1 MLLKDYFAL
10 SYIMTHPIQNHIT
23 TRNADF
29 YHIHSYMAPDQ
40 IEELEL
46 PKHIMPSNMYK
57 EILPNGTTID
67 LIMIFRILLWD
78 I

>member
-29 YHIHSYMAPDQ
+29 YHMHCYMAPDQ

-46 PKHIMPSNMYK
+46 PKNIMPSNMHK
-57 EILPNGTTID
+57 EILPYTTIY
-67 LIMIFRILLWD
+67 LIMIFNILLWD
-78 I
+78 L

>member
-29 YHIHSYMAPDQ
+29 YHMHWYMAPDQ
-40 IEELEL
+40 IEDLEL
-46 PKHIMPSNMYK
+46 PKNIMPTNMYK
-57 EILPNGTTID
+57 
-67 LIMIFRILLWD
+67 
-78 I
+78 

>member
-29 YHIHSYMAPDQ
+29 YHMHCDMAPDQ

-46 PKHIMPSNMYK
+46 PKNIMSTNMYK
-57 EILPNGTTID
+57 EILLNDLQVIIIY
-67 LIMIFRILLWD
+67 LIMIFSILL
-78 I
+78 

>member
-29 YHIHSYMAPDQ
+29 YHMHCYMAPDQ
-40 IEELEL
+40 IEDLEF
-46 PKHIMPSNMYK
+46 PK
-57 EILPNGTTID
+57 ILCLRTCIGKFYWATYHHLSYND
-67 LIMIFRILLWD
+67 C
-78 I
+78 

>member
-29 YHIHSYMAPDQ
+29 YHMHCYMAPDQ

-46 PKHIMPSNMYK
+46 PKNIMPTNVYK
-57 EILPNGTTID
+57 EILLSDLQDTIIY
-67 LIMIFRILLWD
+67 LIMIFNILL
-78 I
+78 